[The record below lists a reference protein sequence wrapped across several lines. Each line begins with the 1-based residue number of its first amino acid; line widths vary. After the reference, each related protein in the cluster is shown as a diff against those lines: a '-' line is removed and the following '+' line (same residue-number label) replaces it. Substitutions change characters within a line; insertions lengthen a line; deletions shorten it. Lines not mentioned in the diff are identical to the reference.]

1 MRKRLFDILFSILV
15 MVVGFPI
22 FLLLAIAIKLTS
34 PGPIFYS
41 CTRIGRN
48 NIPFTCYKFRTMYAD
63 AETKLQLL
71 LTSDVRLF
79 QEWKTYF
86 KLRHDPRITP
96 LGKWL
101 RKTSLDEL
109 PQFLNVL
116 RGDMSLVGPRP
127 LTQTEITHYLKE
139 NAPKLL
145 SVRPGLTSLWAI
157 HGRNQLTLEQ
167 RIALELQYINT
178 RSFLLDL
185 RLILQTFLAM
195 LFPKGAC

>member
-1 MRKRLFDILFSILV
+1 MTKRLFDIAFSSLV
-15 MVVGFPI
+15 LTLGSPF
-22 FLLLAIAIKLTS
+22 FLLLALSIKLSS

-41 CTRIGRN
+41 CSRIGRN
-48 NIPFTCYKFRTMYAD
+48 NTPFTCYKFRTMYAD

-71 LTSDVRLF
+71 LSSDVRLL

-86 KLRHDPRITP
+86 KLRQDPRITP

-109 PQFLNVL
+109 PQFFNVF
-116 RGDMSLVGPRP
+116 RGDMSVVGPRP
-127 LTQTEITHYLKE
+127 LTQTEITDYLKE

-157 HGRNQLTLEQ
+157 RGRNHLTLEQ
-167 RIALELQYINT
+167 RISLELHYVDNQN
-178 RSFLLDL
+178 FLLDC
-185 RLILQTFLAM
+185 RLILQTALHVF
-195 LFPKGAC
+195 FPKGAC